1 MSTFTDNPAL
11 AAYAIASTTIALE
24 LLALALLTGSVRVRK
39 NTYVNPEDAKAAKGT
54 KGDLEPEE
62 VARVKRAHANL
73 LENAVPFFVVGALF
87 VASGA
92 TKTAAFAY
100 FGTFVAARLLHAV
113 FYLWGRQPFRTL
125 SFGAGVLAVIGMA
138 VHVLRAAI

>member
-11 AAYAIASTTIALE
+11 AAYAVASTTIALE
-24 LLALALLTGSVRVRK
+24 LVALALLTGTVRVK
-39 NTYVNPEDAKAAKGT
+39 KSTYVNPEDAKAAKGT
-54 KGDLEPEE
+54 KVDFEPEE
-62 VARVKRAHANL
+62 IARVKRAHANL

-92 TKTAAFAY
+92 TRTAALAY
-100 FGTFVAARLLHAV
+100 FGTFVAARVLHAV

-125 SFGAGVLAVIGMA
+125 SFGVGVLAVIGMA

>member
-54 KGDLEPEE
+54 KVDLEPEE